1 MRFARAERPESRR
14 ATRTWCG
21 DVPSNLRL
29 CVKLTA
35 PVFREVRG
43 VGAVHAGVDA
53 LRAAVERITVITF

>member
-1 MRFARAERPESRR
+1 MRFARAERPELRR

-29 CVKLTA
+29 CVQLTA

-43 VGAVHAGVDA
+43 EGSVYAGVDA
-53 LRAAVERITVITF
+53 LRAAVERINVIKL